1 MDGDSIQ
8 NPLHRLVLAS
18 KSPRRKRIL
27 EGAGVSFRIVP
38 ADIDESEFDNEG
50 PSDLV
55 KRLSYQKAKTVKDL
69 LGKNA
74 HTLVLGA
81 DTIVVLGSE
90 IMGKPTSAAHA
101 EEMLLKLTG
110 NRHKVMTGV
119 SILNCNSEKV
129 YCRIVT
135 SEVTMQKLPL
145 RELQLY
151 SRSEEVRD
159 KAGAYAIQGKGGA
172 FVEKVIGSESN
183 VIGLPL
189 DETLALLREAGYFK
203 LDEL

>member
-1 MDGDSIQ
+1 M
-8 NPLHRLVLAS
+8 
-18 KSPRRKRIL
+18 
-27 EGAGVSFRIVP
+27 
-38 ADIDESEFDNEG
+38 
-50 PSDLV
+50 
-55 KRLSYQKAKTVKDL
+55 
-69 LGKNA
+69 
-74 HTLVLGA
+74 
-81 DTIVVLGSE
+81 
-90 IMGKPTSAAHA
+90 
-101 EEMLLKLTG
+101 
-110 NRHKVMTGV
+110 
-119 SILNCNSEKV
+119 V

>member
-1 MDGDSIQ
+1 MDRESIQ
-8 NPLHRLVLAS
+8 NPIHRLILAS

-38 ADIDESEFDNEG
+38 ADIDESTFDNEG
-50 PSDLV
+50 PRDLV
-55 KRLSYQKAKTVKDL
+55 KRLSYEKAKAVKDL
-69 LGKNA
+69 LGENI
-74 HTLVLGA
+74 HSLVLGA
-81 DTIVVLGSE
+81 DTIVVLGTE
-90 IMGKPTSAAHA
+90 IMGKPTNAAHA

-110 NRHKVMTGV
+110 NQHKVMTGV
-119 SILNCNSEKV
+119 SILNCNSDKM
-129 YCRIVT
+129 YYRIVT
-135 SEVTMQKLPL
+135 SEVSMQKISL

-159 KAGAYAIQGKGGA
+159 KAGAYAIQGRGGA
-172 FVEKVIGSESN
+172 FVKKVIGSESN

-189 DETLALLREAGYFK
+189 DETLSLLREAGYFK

>member
-1 MDGDSIQ
+1 MDGESIQ
-8 NPLHRLVLAS
+8 NSMHRLILAS

-27 EGAGVSFRIVP
+27 EGAGVSFRIIP
-38 ADIDESEFDNEG
+38 SDIDESEFDNEG
-50 PSDLV
+50 PRDLV
-55 KRLSYQKAKTVKDL
+55 KRLSYQKAKAVKEL
-69 LGKNA
+69 LGENT
-74 HTLVLGA
+74 HSLILGA

-90 IMGKPTSAAHA
+90 IMGKPTNAAHA

-110 NRHKVMTGV
+110 NQHKVMTGV

-135 SEVTMQKLPL
+135 SKVNMQKISL